1 MCVFIC
7 IIAFMF
13 LFIFILTRMQYGAT
27 AFLLAA
33 NNGHADVIKLL
44 LERGENPAF
53 ATEVC
58 HAART
63 AIIVRTQTF
72 F

>member
-1 MCVFIC
+1 
-7 IIAFMF
+7 
-13 LFIFILTRMQYGAT
+13 MQDGAT

-44 LERGENPAF
+44 LERGENPTF

>member
-1 MCVFIC
+1 
-7 IIAFMF
+7 
-13 LFIFILTRMQYGAT
+13 MQDGAT

-44 LERGENPAF
+44 LERGGNPIF

-58 HAART
+58 RSART
-63 AIIVRTQTF
+63 AMSVVRTQTF